1 MEKIERIIAL
11 IILSLFL
18 GGLSVNSGNA
28 KSPSLQDLKKIEAEI
43 SNKEVLKKKVV
54 NERGK
59 LAVDLKKLE
68 KKIVSSADKISKQ
81 EAYLDELDGE
91 LAALL
96 QREKKL
102 KVQYN
107 YGTKNVSNLISQL
120 MRLFATPSEIFLLK
134 PEQMQ
139 NMQKDVAVIGGVL
152 PLLTKKNQSV
162 LSDLGDLKDLKIE
175 ITAHQEKL
183 LKMTQKLA
191 GDREELANLLAVKK
205 QKYQM
210 KETELSQ
217 ITKSQEELAKSASD
231 MKDLIEKLSRQQSKK
246 LAKKTIKTKDK
257 IVAKIKTILPVA
269 GKIKIGYG
277 EINELGAEN
286 KGVIIS
292 ARPGAQVVAPY
303 TGKVLFAGN
312 FANYKELV
320 IIAHK
325 DGYHSVV
332 AGMGKIIAR
341 VGSQVMQGEPIGVAL
356 DGADRSDVYYE
367 LRLNGSAIR
376 PLL

>member
-1 MEKIERIIAL
+1 MEFLRKISESYHINCKFENIPSKDYDILFFLNEKEFDYKFLESIFNDNNNQEIIVANTKFMRE
-11 IILSLFL
+11 FL
-18 GGLSVNSGNA
+18 
-28 KSPSLQDLKKIEAEI
+28 LKCNCDENYLKLNLC
-43 SNKEVLKKKVV
+43 NK
-54 NERGK
+54 NT
-59 LAVDLKKLE
+59 
-68 KKIVSSADKISKQ
+68 IDKI
-81 EAYLDELDGE
+81 L
-91 LAALL
+91 
-96 QREKKL
+96 
-102 KVQYN
+102 YN
-107 YGTKNVSNLISQL
+107 SMLTSWNDKTTKNVSNLISQL